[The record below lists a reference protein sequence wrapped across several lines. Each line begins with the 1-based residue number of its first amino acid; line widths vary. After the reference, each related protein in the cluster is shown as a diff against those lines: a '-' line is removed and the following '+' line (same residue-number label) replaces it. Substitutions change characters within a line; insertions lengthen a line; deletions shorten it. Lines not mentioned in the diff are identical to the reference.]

1 MGPAREWHTRIDDG
15 RAPKRSDATRL
26 KILDAARQVFA
37 EDGFDRSSTRS
48 IAAAAGVNSALI
60 FRYFGS
66 KAGLYE
72 AAVLR
77 PLQTFIEEF
86 VDEWDAYQRE
96 PHAPTQTAAEWLG
109 GLYDLFCEHRE
120 LVLAL
125 IRHGSR
131 GRGSGDEASEVAE
144 SMTRLLDSVEV
155 VITTEAERRGWSGF
169 DTRMSIRV
177 ALGMAFSFAVLQDW
191 FYAGEDRRPDRD
203 EIVSGMVSF
212 VLRSMSNPGGT
223 EGIPFIATAT

>member
-1 MGPAREWHTRIDDG
+1 MGDG
-15 RAPKRSDATRL
+15 RAPRRSDATRQ
-26 KILDAARQVFA
+26 KILDAAREVFA
-37 EDGFDRSSTRS
+37 ADGFDRSSTRS

-86 VDEWDAYQRE
+86 MDKWDAYQRE
-96 PHAPTQTAAEWLG
+96 PHPPAQTAAEWLG

-125 IRHGSR
+125 IRHESH
-131 GRGSGDEASEVAE
+131 GRDFGDEAAEVAE
-144 SMTRLLDSVEV
+144 SMTRVLDRVEL

-169 DTRMSIRV
+169 DTRMSIRI
-177 ALGMAFSFAVLQDW
+177 AFGMAFSFAVLQDW
-191 FYAGEDRRPDRD
+191 LFAGDDGRPDRD

-212 VLRSMSNPGGT
+212 VLRSMSNPGGK
-223 EGIPFIATAT
+223 EGLQFRPTAT

>member
-1 MGPAREWHTRIDDG
+1 M
-15 RAPKRSDATRL
+15 
-26 KILDAARQVFA
+26 DAAREVFA
-37 EDGFDRSSTRS
+37 AEGFDRSSTRA

-77 PLQTFIEEF
+77 PLQTFVEEF
-86 VDEWDAYQRE
+86 MDKWDAYQDE
-96 PHAPTQTAAEWLG
+96 PHPPTQTAAEWLG

-125 IRHGSR
+125 I
-131 GRGSGDEASEVAE
+131 GRGTHRPDSDSDAADVAGW
-144 SMTRLLDSVEV
+144 MTRVLDQVEV

-169 DTRMSIRV
+169 DTRMSIRI
-177 ALGMAFSFAVLQDW
+177 ALGMAFSLAVLRDW
-191 FYAGEDRRPDRD
+191 LFDDDGRRPGRD

-212 VLRSMSNPGGT
+212 VLRSMSNPGGRDGLLSGSLVDPPQT
-223 EGIPFIATAT
+223 HDD